1 MLPQQIEEKSFQLI
15 EERVPSHPF
24 NQREWAIVRRMIH
37 ATVDF
42 DLVHTTTFHPEALSR
57 GISALRTGA
66 PIITDTKMV
75 KAGIS
80 LKRLRTYKTKIFCAI
95 SRGDV
100 IREARSTGKTR
111 AATAMHKL
119 ADALEGSIVA
129 IGNAP
134 TALFELLALAEN
146 KSRRPALIVGV
157 PVGLVGA
164 RESKEM
170 LIKSGI
176 PSITVRG
183 EKGGSPLAVS
193 IINGLA
199 QLAGEQNGD

>member
-15 EERVPSHPF
+15 EERVSSHAF
-24 NQREWAIVRRMIH
+24 NQREWTIVRRMIH
-37 ATVDF
+37 ATVDI
-42 DLVHTTTFHPEALSR
+42 DLVQTTTFHPEALSR
-57 GISALRTGA
+57 RLTALRAGV
-66 PIITDTKMV
+66 PIISDTRMV

-80 LKRLRTYKTKIFCAI
+80 LKRLRKYKTKVLCAI
-95 SRGDV
+95 SRADV

-119 ADALEGSIVA
+119 ADELGGSIVA

-134 TALFELLALAEN
+134 TALFELLKIAEN
-146 KSRRPALIVGV
+146 KAHRPALIVGV

-164 RESKEM
+164 RESKVM

-183 EKGGSPLAVS
+183 EKGGSPLAAS
-193 IINGLA
+193 LINGLA
-199 QLAGEQNGD
+199 QLGGEGNSD

>member
-1 MLPQQIEEKSFQLI
+1 MLPEQIEEKSFQLI
-15 EERVPSHPF
+15 EERVSSHSF
-24 NQREWAIVRRMIH
+24 NREEWTIVRRMIH

-42 DLVHTTTFHPEALSR
+42 DLVHDTTFHPEAISK
-57 GISALRTGA
+57 GIAALKKGA

-80 LKRLRTYKTKIFCAI
+80 LKRLRKYKTKILCAI
-95 SRGDV
+95 SQPEV
-100 IREARSTGKTR
+100 IKEARLSGRTR
-111 AATAMHKL
+111 ASVAMQKMSSFM
-119 ADALEGSIVA
+119 DGSIVA

-134 TALFELLALAEN
+134 TALFEVLELVEK
-146 KSRRPALIVGV
+146 KSRMPSLIIGV
-157 PVGLVGA
+157 PVGSVGA

-170 LIKSGI
+170 LIKKEI
-176 PSITVRG
+176 PYITVRG

-199 QLAGEQNGD
+199 VLALGE

>member
-1 MLPQQIEEKSFQLI
+1 MQPQQIEERSFQLI
-15 EERVPSHPF
+15 EERVSSHSF
-24 NQREWAIVRRMIH
+24 NQREWTIVRRMIH

-42 DLVHTTTFHPEALSR
+42 DLVKTTTFHPEALSC
-57 GISALRTGA
+57 GITALRAGV
-66 PIITDTKMV
+66 PIISDTRMV

-80 LKRLRTYKTKIFCAI
+80 LKRLRKYKTKILCAI
-95 SRGDV
+95 SRTDV

-119 ADALEGSIVA
+119 AEVLGGSIVA

-134 TALFELLALAEN
+134 TALFELLEIAKN
-146 KSRRPALIVGV
+146 KTCIPALIVGV

-170 LIKSGI
+170 LMKSGI

-183 EKGGSPLAVS
+183 EKGGSPLAAS

-199 QLAGEQNGD
+199 QLAGDQNSD

>member
-15 EERVPSHPF
+15 EERVSSHPF
-24 NQREWAIVRRMIH
+24 NQREWTIVRRMIH

-42 DLVHTTTFHPEALSR
+42 DLVHTTTFHPEALPR
-57 GISALRTGA
+57 GVSALRAGA
-66 PIITDTKMV
+66 PIITDTRMV

-80 LKRLRTYKTKIFCAI
+80 LKRLRTYKTKIFCVI
-95 SRGDV
+95 SRRDV
-100 IREARSTGKTR
+100 IREARATGKTR

-119 ADALEGSIVA
+119 SDTLGGSIVA

-134 TALFELLALAEN
+134 TALFELLEIAEN
-146 KSRRPALIVGV
+146 KSHRPALIVGV

-183 EKGGSPLAVS
+183 EKGGSPLAAS

>member
-1 MLPQQIEEKSFQLI
+1 MLPEQIEEKSFQLI
-15 EERVPSHPF
+15 EERVSSHSF
-24 NQREWAIVRRMIH
+24 NREEWTIVRRMIH

-42 DLVHTTTFHPEALSR
+42 DLVHDTTFHPEAISKGIAALKR
-57 GISALRTGA
+57 GS

-80 LKRLRTYKTKIFCAI
+80 LKRLRRYKTKILCAI
-95 SRGDV
+95 SHPEV
-100 IREARSTGKTR
+100 IKEAKLSGKTR
-111 AATAMHKL
+111 SSVAMQKMSSFIN
-119 ADALEGSIVA
+119 GSIIA

-134 TALFELLALAEN
+134 TALFEILELAE
-146 KSRRPALIVGV
+146 KEARIPSLIIGV

-170 LIKSGI
+170 LIKKDF
-176 PSITVRG
+176 PYITVRG

-193 IINGLA
+193 IINSLA
-199 QLAGEQNGD
+199 VLALGK

>member
-15 EERVPSHPF
+15 EERVTSHSF
-24 NQREWAIVRRMIH
+24 NQREWTIVRRMIH

-42 DLVHTTTFHPEALSR
+42 DLVQTATFHPEALSR
-57 GISALRTGA
+57 GIAALRSGA
-66 PIITDTKMV
+66 PIITDTRMV

-80 LKRLRTYKTKIFCAI
+80 MKRLRKYKTKILCAI
-95 SRGDV
+95 SRSDV
-100 IREARSTGKTR
+100 IREARSTAKTR

-134 TALFELLALAEN
+134 TALFELLEIAEN
-146 KSRRPALIVGV
+146 KSRRPALVVGV
-157 PVGLVGA
+157 PGGLVGA
-164 RESKEM
+164 GESKEM
-170 LIKSGI
+170 LIKSGL

-183 EKGGSPLAVS
+183 EKGGSPLAAS

-199 QLAGEQNGD
+199 QLAGEKSSD